1 MLPLPGLAPESAGA
15 GGGGGAGNLAA
26 GPAGLSRQHGLAPD
40 AAKLVQ
46 FSAWDAGAGP
56 PPWTGA
62 ADGSSGPGEQA
73 GRRMTELIVG
83 THQSDTHQKALRINL
98 DPRWY
103 GTIAEIGAGQEVVR
117 WFFRVG
123 GAAGTIAKS
132 ISAYDMAVS
141 DAVYGKADRYVSA
154 GRLQGMLDKEFQLNV
169 DRLGDERGDGT
180 SFFAFADTV
189 VARSFGG
196 SSECHGWMGVK
207 FQAQARDEPSQIV
220 MHVRML
226 DVEAWL
232 QQEALGI
239 VGVNLLYG
247 AFFEHHEPDKLI
259 ESLLDRL
266 TTGRIEIDMIQFRGI
281 EFRGVDNRLM
291 ALKLVQLGLSG
302 VAMFGPDREVL
313 QPSEVLRKNAI
324 LVERGSFRPPTNVN
338 LDMLESARARFA
350 ADPAV
355 AGKPVLALTEITMRN
370 LLAGGAEVDRRD
382 FLARAELLAACGM
395 TVLITDYFDY
405 YRLAAYIGERTSER
419 IGIVMG
425 VPSLIDLFD
434 EKNHAQ
440 LPGGILESF
449 GRLFKNDL
457 KLYVYP
463 LQPSPDDELKTV
475 NDISVLPELQ
485 PLYDYLAGRG
495 SFVHLDNYRPE
506 FLPIFSRDV
515 LRRIAAKDDSW
526 ETMVPPDVAALI
538 KRRAFFGYAR
548 PGRD

>member
-1 MLPLPGLAPESAGA
+1 MTD
-15 GGGGGAGNLAA
+15 
-26 GPAGLSRQHGLAPD
+26 Q
-40 AAKLVQ
+40 LVGV
-46 FSAWDAGAGP
+46 D
-56 PPWTGA
+56 
-62 ADGSSGPGEQA
+62 
-73 GRRMTELIVG
+73 
-83 THQSDTHQKALRINL
+83 QSDTHQKALRINL

-103 GTIAEIGAGQEVVR
+103 GTVAEIGAGQEVVR

-141 DAVYGKADRYVSA
+141 DAVYGKAERYVSV
-154 GRLQGMLDKEFQLNV
+154 GRLQGMLDKEFDLNV
-169 DRLGDERGDGT
+169 ERLNEERGD
-180 SFFAFADTV
+180 SNCFFAFADTV
-189 VARSFGG
+189 VARSFRGG
-196 SSECHGWMGVK
+196 NECHGWMGVK
-207 FQAQARDEPSQIV
+207 FQAQAHDEPSQIV

-247 AFFEHHEPDKLI
+247 AFFHHHEPEQLI
-259 ESLLDRL
+259 ESLLDQL
-266 TTGRIEIDMIQFRGI
+266 TVGRIEIDMIQFRGI

-313 QPSEVLRKNAI
+313 QPSEVLRKKAV
-324 LVERGSFRPPTNVN
+324 LVERGSFRPPTHVN
-338 LDMLESARARFA
+338 LDMLATAKEKFA
-350 ADPAV
+350 QDPAV
-355 AGKPVLALTEITMRN
+355 EGKPILQLTEITMRN
-370 LLAGGAEVDRRD
+370 LLAERPDVDRRD
-382 FLARAELLAACGM
+382 FLARAELLAACGE

-405 YRLAAYIGERTSER
+405 YRLAAYIAERTTER

-434 EKNHAQ
+434 ERNHAQ

-449 GRLFKNDL
+449 GRLFKNGL

-463 LQPSPDDELKTV
+463 LCPGPDEELKTV
-475 NDISVLPELQ
+475 DDIKVQSELQ

-495 SFVHLDNYRPE
+495 SFVNLDNYRPE
-506 FLPIFSRDV
+506 YLTIFSRDV
-515 LRRIAAKDDSW
+515 LRRIAANDDCW
-526 ETMVPPDVAALI
+526 GTMSSSSAPS
-538 KRRAFFGYAR
+538 
-548 PGRD
+548 

>member
-1 MLPLPGLAPESAGA
+1 MGDAMSEFI
-15 GGGGGAGNLAA
+15 GGA
-26 GPAGLSRQHGLAPD
+26 
-40 AAKLVQ
+40 
-46 FSAWDAGAGP
+46 
-56 PPWTGA
+56 
-62 ADGSSGPGEQA
+62 
-73 GRRMTELIVG
+73 
-83 THQSDTHQKALRINL
+83 HQSDTHQKALRINL

-123 GAAGTIAKS
+123 GAAGTVAKS

-141 DAVYGKADRYVSA
+141 DAVYGKAERYVSV

-169 DRLGDERGDGT
+169 ERLGDERSD
-180 SFFAFADTV
+180 SSCFFAFADTV
-189 VARSFGG
+189 VARSYGG
-196 SSECHGWMGVK
+196 GNECHGGMGVK
-207 FQAQARDEPSQIV
+207 FQSQPQDEPSQIV

-226 DVEAWL
+226 DIEAFA

-247 AFFEHHEPDKLI
+247 AFFHPHEPEKLI

-281 EFRGVDNRLM
+281 EFRKVDNRLM
-291 ALKLVQLGLSG
+291 ALKLVQVGLSG

-313 QPSEVLRKNAI
+313 QPSEVLRKKAV
-324 LVERGSFRPPTNVN
+324 LVERGSFRPPTHVN
-338 LDMLESARARFA
+338 LDMLKTAAVRFGE
-350 ADPAV
+350 DPAV

-370 LLAGGAEVDRRD
+370 LLAGGATDVDRRD

-395 TVLITDYFDY
+395 TVLITNYFDY
-405 YRLAAYIGERTSER
+405 FRLAAYIAERTTER
-419 IGIVMG
+419 VGIVMG

-463 LQPSPDDELKTV
+463 VQPSPEDQLKTV
-475 NDISVLPELQ
+475 DDIKVRPELQ
-485 PLYDYLAGRG
+485 PLYDYLFGRG
-495 SFVHLDNYRPE
+495 SFVHLD
-506 FLPIFSRDV
+506 
-515 LRRIAAKDDSW
+515 
-526 ETMVPPDVAALI
+526 
-538 KRRAFFGYAR
+538 
-548 PGRD
+548 

>member
-1 MLPLPGLAPESAGA
+1 M
-15 GGGGGAGNLAA
+15 
-26 GPAGLSRQHGLAPD
+26 
-40 AAKLVQ
+40 
-46 FSAWDAGAGP
+46 
-56 PPWTGA
+56 
-62 ADGSSGPGEQA
+62 GS
-73 GRRMTELIVG
+73 GRGMTELIA
-83 THQSDTHQKALRINL
+83 HQSDTHQKALRINL

-132 ISAYDMAVS
+132 MSAYDMAVS

-154 GRLQGMLDKEFQLNV
+154 SRLQGMLDKEFQLNV

-189 VARSFGG
+189 VARSFRGG
-196 SSECHGWMGVK
+196 NECHGWMGVK
-207 FQAQARDEPSQIV
+207 FQAQPHDEPSQIV

-226 DVEAWL
+226 DVEAFA

-239 VGVNLLYG
+239 VGLNMLYG
-247 AFFEHHEPDKLI
+247 AFFHHHEPDKLI

-302 VAMFGPDREVL
+302 VAMFGYDREVL
-313 QPSEVLRKNAI
+313 QPSEVLRKKAI
-324 LVERGSFRPPTNVN
+324 LVERGSFRPPTHVN
-338 LDMLESARARFA
+338 LDMLETARAKFE

-355 AGKPVLALTEITMRN
+355 KGKQVLALTEITMRN

-382 FLARAELLAACGM
+382 FLARAELLAACGT
-395 TVLITDYFDY
+395 TVLISDYFDY
-405 YRLAAYIGERTSER
+405 YRLAAYLAERTSER
-419 IGIVMG
+419 NGIVMG

-457 KLYVYP
+457 RLYVYP
-463 LQPSPDDELKTV
+463 LRPSPDDELVTV
-475 NDISVLPELQ
+475 HDIKVGPELQ

-495 SFVHLDNYRPE
+495 SFVNLDNYRPE

-515 LRRIAAKDDSW
+515 LRRIAADDDSW

-538 KRRAFFGYAR
+538 KRRCFFGYTKPTRDLDR
-548 PGRD
+548 PELA

>member
-15 GGGGGAGNLAA
+15 GGAGNLAA

-324 LVERGSFRPPTNVN
+324 LVERGSFRPPTHVN
-338 LDMLESARARFA
+338 LDMLESAMARFA

-515 LRRIAAKDDSW
+515 LRRIAANDDSW
-526 ETMVPPDVAALI
+526 ESMVPPDVAELI
-538 KRRAFFGYAR
+538 KRRRFFGYVK
-548 PGRD
+548 PGMD